1 MRLLRVVCAGAL
13 VIYMMTLW
21 RLAYLEAGGAP
32 HIDFQLKGGIPATLY
47 MPPGENPN
55 DRIEPLPPGARPPAV
70 LLIHGFS
77 FDRAMMSTLARRIA
91 NAGYGVLAIDV
102 RGHGDNRN
110 PFASSSAIGAGLDG
124 DVNAAIDFL
133 RATPGVDGSRI
144 VIIGHS
150 MGAAASLDHATADP
164 DLKGV
169 VLISGGMQLVG
180 SVRPHDALFIF
191 AARDPEQIKDSS
203 KSIAA
208 RLAGVDAVEAGKVY
222 GNFAAGDAVRAI
234 EIANTDHVS
243 IIFSPAAAQTMIEW
257 LDGVFATKRIAPL
270 NLRQPRINAG
280 AVAIAAFLVLL
291 TGLGRITGRL
301 APQWH
306 RDAAG
311 GWLGLGGLALALA
324 SVMPLVATHPPAFFV
339 SLAVGDVVISWLGL
353 AGGVMLVFALRNRLG
368 WERVGEHLGTT
379 LLAALAAFAAI
390 YAMLVPIG
398 AVFHRLTPTPE
409 RLLATV
415 LCSILL
421 LPFFLAFEMIVR
433 RGSVATSTIR
443 GVVGRAIILALLAI
457 GVNIHLLPFVMIL
470 VLPSLAMVLVFFEV
484 FAASAYSASG
494 NLLTIALVES
504 AWLGWFTAAIMPITF
519 MF

>member
-1 MRLLRVVCAGAL
+1 
-13 VIYMMTLW
+13 
-21 RLAYLEAGGAP
+21 
-32 HIDFQLKGGIPATLY
+32 
-47 MPPGENPN
+47 
-55 DRIEPLPPGARPPAV
+55 
-70 LLIHGFS
+70 
-77 FDRAMMSTLARRIA
+77 
-91 NAGYGVLAIDV
+91 
-102 RGHGDNRN
+102 
-110 PFASSSAIGAGLDG
+110 
-124 DVNAAIDFL
+124 
-133 RATPGVDGSRI
+133 
-144 VIIGHS
+144 
-150 MGAAASLDHATADP
+150 
-164 DLKGV
+164 
-169 VLISGGMQLVG
+169 
-180 SVRPHDALFIF
+180 
-191 AARDPEQIKDSS
+191 
-203 KSIAA
+203 
-208 RLAGVDAVEAGKVY
+208 
-222 GNFAAGDAVRAI
+222 
-234 EIANTDHVS
+234 
-243 IIFSPAAAQTMIEW
+243 
-257 LDGVFATKRIAPL
+257 
-270 NLRQPRINAG
+270 
-280 AVAIAAFLVLL
+280 
-291 TGLGRITGRL
+291 
-301 APQWH
+301 
-306 RDAAG
+306 
-311 GWLGLGGLALALA
+311 
-324 SVMPLVATHPPAFFV
+324 MPLVATHPPAFFV

-368 WERVGEHLGTT
+368 WECVGEHLGTT

-443 GVVGRAIILALLAI
+443 GVVGRAIILAVLAI